1 MKDLI
6 YEIEVDNPSR
16 IEELPVSDNNS
27 IELDY
32 SHLDNEINEE
42 EQEEI
47 ESNTIYDAE
56 LEDEDES
63 DNYDDISEDDF
74 EDTDL

>member
-1 MKDLI
+1 MKDLM
-6 YEIEVDNPSR
+6 YEIEVDKPSR
-16 IEELPVSDNNS
+16 IEELPVSENNI

-47 ESNTIYDAE
+47 EDNTIYDADLDE
-56 LEDEDES
+56 EEDDHDE
-63 DNYDDISEDDF
+63 ISENDF

>member
-47 ESNTIYDAE
+47 EDNTIYDAE
-56 LEDEDES
+56 LEDEN